1 MTIEKIKLDICK
13 LPLLIELNI
22 NGEQKEYVL
31 KANKDKTGV
40 FLNKKESY

>member
-1 MTIEKIKLDICK
+1 MKIDIQKLPMIIELKIKGI
-13 LPLLIELNI
+13 I
-22 NGEQKEYVL
+22 KEYVL

>member
-1 MTIEKIKLDICK
+1 MNIEKIKLDISK
-13 LPLLIELNI
+13 LPLLVELNI
-22 NGEQKEYVL
+22 NGKRKEYVL

>member
-1 MTIEKIKLDICK
+1 MQTRKLKIDLTN
-13 LPLLIELNI
+13 LPLIIELI
-22 NGEQKEYVL
+22 VNGSLKEYVL

>member
-1 MTIEKIKLDICK
+1 MNIDKIKLDICK
-13 LPLLIELNI
+13 LPILIELKI
-22 NGEQKEYVL
+22 NGKQKEYVL

>member
-1 MTIEKIKLDICK
+1 MKIHKLEIDLK
-13 LPLLIELNI
+13 DLPLLVELKI
-22 NGEQKEYVL
+22 NGILKEYVL